1 MNFLPILCNL
11 YLKIMKLNTLLFLN
25 AIFSLLNAIG
35 AIFMP
40 AFILNIYGVAQG
52 KNVELMAQYAGIGSV
67 AIGLLA
73 YFATKIEPSDAKR
86 YIVLSIFISDVIGVI
101 ISIYGTLKGI
111 MSLAGW
117 SLVIVYL
124 FFVLGYG
131 YYLFVKNDLTSQS

>member
-1 MNFLPILCNL
+1 MNFLPIFCNL
-11 YLKIMKLNTLLFLN
+11 YLKIMKLNTFLFLN
-25 AIFSLLNAIG
+25 VIFSLLNAIG

-40 AFILNIYGVAQG
+40 AFILNIYGIEIG
-52 KNVELMAQYAGIGSV
+52 KGVELMAQYAGIGSV

-73 YFATKIEPSDAKR
+73 YFTTKIKQSSAKR
-86 YIVLSIFISDVIGVI
+86 YIVLSIFISDVIGMI
-101 ISIYGTLKGI
+101 ISVLGTLKGI

-131 YYLFVKNDLTSQS
+131 YFIFVKNDLSLKL